1 VNTPLKVLLAEDSE
15 DDAVLI
21 ELELKRGGYEP
32 SCKRVETAKAFTTQ
46 LKRQEWD
53 LVISDYLMPKFGG
66 FEALAIVKEQ
76 KLDIPFII
84 VSGKIG
90 EETAVEAMRI
100 GAHDYIMKDKLAR
113 LVPAIKREL
122 KEAAIREEHRRAEQA
137 LQASERRFA
146 LFMRYL
152 PGFVYIKD
160 EKGNILYLNEYLEK
174 TYGGGSGEVSTK
186 TGYDLW
192 SQEVADKIREGDL
205 LALSKK
211 KVIESIQE
219 MEQGGEKI
227 AYLSYQFPI
236 IEKGLPALVGG
247 IFVDISERKR
257 AEDMLKKT
265 TEQLQIE
272 REALERKNIAL
283 REVLS
288 QIDAEKNALKQQI
301 VTNVELAILPTLLR
315 LKETSHPSQARNFEI
330 LQKELAEIVSP
341 FLDTLKEKYAKLS
354 PRELEVCR
362 LIKKGMTSKEI
373 AEALKLSA
381 LTIHKYRELIRKKLG
396 LANSNVNLNTCLES
410 I

>member
-46 LKRQEWD
+46 LKQQEWD

-90 EETAVEAMRI
+90 EETAVEAMRT

-396 LANSNVNLNTCLES
+396 LANSDVNLNTYLES